1 MESGWCESSRSTH
14 RLQNNEARF
23 ERKRR
28 LAVCMLY
35 CAIGRDLHQ
44 YSLGKRTKASVYLMI
59 GEAQLLKICTMEEQ
73 HHRKSRRWSRS
84 NPLWQPHIK
93 VEAVLAVP
101 VLGIDRTVPLHTRCF
116 EIGSFPCLVPACS
129 WLWRFP
135 SDETERSWN
144 GRCY

>member
-1 MESGWCESSRSTH
+1 MSRVGAHTVYKTTKLGSKGSVAWQCACYTVPSGEICI
-14 RLQNNEARF
+14 N
-23 ERKRR
+23 
-28 LAVCMLY
+28 
-35 CAIGRDLHQ
+35 
-44 YSLGKRTKASVYLMI
+44 SLGKRKKASGYLMI

-116 EIGSFPCLVPACS
+116 EIGSFPSLVPACS

-135 SDETERSWN
+135 SDETEKSWN
-144 GRCY
+144 GRC